1 MTSVCLNGESWVMD
15 NVRYPHIQGHLP
27 FYTREEG
34 DGYEVMVEG
43 RAHHLKLFFCKGV

>member
-1 MTSVCLNGESWVMD
+1 MD

-27 FYTREEG
+27 FCTQEEG

-43 RAHHLKLFFCKGV
+43 CARV